1 MTTKLGSLNEMLKKL
16 TKQKKIVVTGSRGF
30 IGTHLMRALPNAVG
44 WDIRDGKD
52 IFSPEFMEETK
63 DADVIIHLAAQVSV
77 SQSIKDPEFTL
88 ALNTKGTLRVLLAAE
103 QNRAKVIFP
112 SSASVYKIVGRTAIR
127 ETDELEVNNPYGQ
140 SKIECEYLCA
150 AFRYRLTIV
159 VFRFFNIYGF
169 NPTPQDDSVINRFL
183 NGVQDKKLVIHGDG
197 TQVRDFVS
205 IVDIVQVILEA
216 IKNPDFEGKF
226 INVGSGVGTSMNK
239 LAEIFKK
246 ASRKKNIEVVYEN
259 TDFGVKSAVADIQV
273 LKSIYKRPLLTSLER
288 DIKANL

>member
-63 DADVIIHLAAQVSV
+63 DADVIIHL
-77 SQSIKDPEFTL
+77 
-88 ALNTKGTLRVLLAAE
+88 G
-103 QNRAKVIFP
+103 AKVIFP

-159 VFRFFNIYGF
+159 VFRFFSIYGF

-246 ASRKKNIEVVYEN
+246 ASRKKNIEVVYQN

-288 DIKANL
+288 DI